1 MKSSLAVKV
10 EELNKLYRI
19 GVANESSDSMIG
31 ALSRFVRSPLRN
43 YRKYRSLYNFE
54 DVNFDAIQSGDE
66 ALSEDLLWAVR
77 DMSFDVP
84 KGQVLGIIGH
94 NGAGKSTL
102 LKILSRITWPTRG
115 RVEINGR
122 MSSLLEVGTGFHQEL
137 TGRENVYLNGTILG
151 MRKRQVDKEFDEI
164 VAFSGVERFLDTPVK
179 RYSSGM
185 KVRLAFAV
193 AAHLRPEILI
203 IDEVLSV
210 GDAEFQRK
218 CMGKMESIGEEG
230 RTILFV
236 SHNMPAVT
244 RLCNRVLMLDQGQ
257 IIMDGTAHNVVST
270 YLSSGKGKAPEVDW
284 PDADAAPGGKVARL
298 RSVSIRNDD
307 GDVGDTIDIRRPVAV
322 RIEFDC
328 LKEGHVLIPAF
339 SLWNDEGFQLFSAM
353 DLDPEWRG
361 KLRPPGKYVCN
372 AVIPG
377 NFLSEGTMSI
387 NTALWEWEPHRRLEY
402 HQKEVVAFQVV
413 DNLEGNSARGDY
425 IGDIAGAVRPMLEWS
440 TQFSTCESR
449 IPVAASGRD

>member
-1 MKSSLAVKV
+1 MSSQLAVKV
-10 EELNKLYRI
+10 EDLNKLYRI
-19 GVANESSDSMIG
+19 GVAAESSDSIAG
-31 ALSRFVRSPLRN
+31 AFSNFVRSPLRN
-43 YRKYRSLYNFE
+43 LKKYRSLYNFG
-54 DVNFDAIQSGDE
+54 DVDFDAIRRGQATLGD
-66 ALSEDLLWAVR
+66 DLLWAVR
-77 DMSFDVP
+77 NMTFDVP
-84 KGQVLGIIGH
+84 RGQVLGIIGH

-102 LKILSRITWPTRG
+102 LKILSRITEPTHG
-115 RVEINGR
+115 RVELHGR
-122 MSSLLEVGTGFHQEL
+122 LSSLLEVGTGFHQEL

-151 MRKRQVDKEFDEI
+151 MRKREVDREFDEI

-218 CMGKMESIGEEG
+218 CMGKMEAIGEEG

-244 RLCNRVLMLDQGQ
+244 RLCDRVLLVDQGS
-257 IIMDGTAHNVVST
+257 ILMDGTAHDVVSG
-270 YLSSGKGKAPEVDW
+270 YLSTGKGMAPEANW
-284 PDADAAPGGKVARL
+284 PDPTSAPGGAIARL
-298 RSVSIRNDD
+298 RSVSVRDEN
-307 GDVGDTIDIRRPVAV
+307 GNVSNSIDIRRQVNV
-322 RIEFDC
+322 QIEFEC
-328 LKEGHVLIPAF
+328 LEEGHVLIPAF

-353 DLDPEWRG
+353 DLDPQWRG
-361 KLRPPGKYVCN
+361 KVRPPGHYVCQ

-377 NFLSEGTMSI
+377 NFLAEGTMSI

-402 HQKEVVAFQVV
+402 RQKDVVAFQVL
-413 DNLEGNSARGDY
+413 DNLEGDSARGDY
-425 IGDIAGAVRPMLEWS
+425 IGNIAGAVRPLLDWT
-440 TQFSTCESR
+440 TQYTRDVE
-449 IPVAASGRD
+449 AS

>member
-1 MKSSLAVKV
+1 MSSELAVKV
-10 EELNKLYRI
+10 EDLNKLYRI
-19 GVANESSDSMIG
+19 GVAAEASDSIAG
-31 ALSRFVRSPLRN
+31 AFSNFIRSPLSN
-43 YRKYRSLYNFE
+43 LKKYRSLYNFG
-54 DVNFDAIQSGDE
+54 DVDFDAIRSGE
-66 ALSEDLLWAVR
+66 ATLGDDLLWAVR
-77 DMSFDVP
+77 NMTFDVP
-84 KGQVLGIIGH
+84 RGQVLGIIGH

-102 LKILSRITWPTRG
+102 LKILSRITAPTHG
-115 RVEINGR
+115 RVELHGR
-122 MSSLLEVGTGFHQEL
+122 LSSLLEVGTGFHQEL

-151 MRKRQVDKEFDEI
+151 MRKREVDREFDEI

-218 CMGKMESIGEEG
+218 CMGKMEAIGEEG

-244 RLCNRVLMLDQGQ
+244 RLCNRVLMVDQGS
-257 IIMDGTAHNVVST
+257 IMMDGTPHDVVSG
-270 YLSSGKGKAPEVDW
+270 YLSSGKGKAPEASW
-284 PDADAAPGGKVARL
+284 PDPTSAPGGAIARL
-298 RSVSIRNDD
+298 RSVSVRNEN
-307 GDVGDTIDIRRPVAV
+307 GDVSDSIDIRRQVNV
-322 RIEFDC
+322 QIEFDC
-328 LKEGHVLIPAF
+328 LEEGHVLIPAF

-353 DLDPEWRG
+353 DLDPQWRG
-361 KLRPPGKYVCN
+361 KVRPPGRYVCQ

-377 NFLSEGTMSI
+377 NFLAEGTMAI

-402 HQKEVVAFQVV
+402 HQKDVVAFQVV
-413 DNLEGNSARGDY
+413 DNLEGDSARGDY
-425 IGDIAGAVRPMLEWS
+425 IGNIAGAVRPLLDWT
-440 TQFSTCESR
+440 TQYTKDVE
-449 IPVAASGRD
+449 AS

>member
-1 MKSSLAVKV
+1 MSSDLAVKV
-10 EELNKLYRI
+10 EDLNKLYRI
-19 GVANESSDSMIG
+19 GTATESSDNLVT
-31 ALSRFVRSPLRN
+31 ALARFLRSPLTN
-43 YRKYRSLYNFE
+43 YRKYRSLYNFG
-54 DVNFDAIQSGDE
+54 DVDFDAVRRGEETLGD
-66 ALSEDLLWAVR
+66 DLLWAVR
-77 DMSFDVP
+77 NMTFDVP

-102 LKILSRITWPTRG
+102 LKILSRITAPTRG
-115 RVEINGR
+115 RVEIDGR

-151 MRKRQVDKEFDEI
+151 MRKREVDKEFDEI

-203 IDEVLSV
+203 VDEVLSV

-244 RLCNRVLMLDQGQ
+244 RMCHRVLMVDHGS
-257 IIMDGTAHNVVST
+257 IVMDGTPHDVVST
-270 YLSSGKGKAPEVDW
+270 YLRSGKGKSSAMEWENRDS
-284 PDADAAPGGKVARL
+284 APGADIARL
-298 RSVSIRNDD
+298 RSVSIRNEA
-307 GDVGDTIDIRRPVAV
+307 GEIQSSFDIRKPVIV
-322 RIEFDC
+322 QVEFEA
-328 LKEGHVLIPAF
+328 LKPRHVLTPSF
-339 SLWNDEGFQLFSAM
+339 SLWNEEGFQLFTSM

-361 KLRPPGKYVCN
+361 RERPTGRYTCR
-372 AVIPG
+372 ATIPG
-377 NFLSEGTMSI
+377 NLLAEGTMSI
-387 NTALWEWEPHRRLEY
+387 NTGLWEWEPRRRMEY
-402 HQKEVVAFQVV
+402 YEKEVVAFQVV
-413 DNLEGNSARGDY
+413 DNLEGDSARGDY
-425 IGDIAGAVRPMLEWS
+425 IGNISGAIRPMLDWS
-440 TQFSTCESR
+440 TRHSR
-449 IPVAASGRD
+449 SG

>member
-1 MKSSLAVKV
+1 MSSDTAVRV

-19 GVANESSDSMIG
+19 GVAAESSDSIVG
-31 ALSRFVRSPLRN
+31 AFSRFVRSPIRN
-43 YRKYRSLYNFE
+43 FKKYRSLYNFQ
-54 DVNFDAIQSGDE
+54 DVDFNAIRNGQETLG
-66 ALSEDLLWAVR
+66 EDLLWAVKN
-77 DMSFDVP
+77 MTFDVP
-84 KGQVLGIIGH
+84 RGQVLGIIGH

-102 LKILSRITWPTRG
+102 LKILSRITAPTYG
-115 RVEINGR
+115 RVEIQGR
-122 MSSLLEVGTGFHQEL
+122 LSSLLEVGTGFHQEL

-151 MRKRQVDKEFDEI
+151 MRKREVDREFDEI
-164 VAFSGVERFLDTPVK
+164 VEFSGVERFLDTPVK

-218 CMGKMESIGEEG
+218 CMGKMETIGEEG

-244 RLCNRVLMLDQGQ
+244 RLCDRVLMVDQGE
-257 IIMDGTAHNVVST
+257 IIMDGTPHDVVSA
-270 YLSSGKGKAPEVDW
+270 YLSSGKGKAPNYSW
-284 PDADAAPGGKVARL
+284 PDTGSAPGGAIAKL
-298 RSVSIRNDD
+298 RSVSIRDESGN
-307 GDVGDTIDIRRPVAV
+307 VSDTIDIRRPVHV
-322 RIEFDC
+322 QIEFDC
-328 LKEGHVLIPAF
+328 LKDGHVLIPAF

-361 KLRPPGKYVCN
+361 KERPPGRYVCR

-377 NFLSEGTMSI
+377 NFLAEGTMSI

-402 HQKEVVAFQVV
+402 HQKDVVAFQVV
-413 DNLEGNSARGDY
+413 DNLEGDSARGDY
-425 IGDIAGAVRPMLEWS
+425 IGNIAGAVRPMLDWK
-440 TQFSTCESR
+440 TQYTR
-449 IPVAASGRD
+449 

>member
-1 MKSSLAVKV
+1 MSSQLAVKV
-10 EELNKLYRI
+10 EDLNKLYRI
-19 GVANESSDSMIG
+19 GVASESSDSIAG
-31 ALSRFVRSPLRN
+31 ALSNFVRSPLRN
-43 YRKYRSLYNFE
+43 LKKYRSLYNFG
-54 DVNFDAIQSGDE
+54 DVDFDAIRRGEATLGD
-66 ALSEDLLWAVR
+66 DLLWAVR

-84 KGQVLGIIGH
+84 RGQVLGIIGH

-102 LKILSRITWPTRG
+102 LKILSRITAPTHG
-115 RVEINGR
+115 RVELHGR
-122 MSSLLEVGTGFHQEL
+122 LSSLLEVGTGFHQEL

-151 MRKRQVDKEFDEI
+151 MRKREVDREFDEI

-218 CMGKMESIGEEG
+218 CMGKMEAIGEEG

-244 RLCNRVLMLDQGQ
+244 RLCNRVLMVDQGS
-257 IIMDGTAHNVVST
+257 ILMDGTPHDVVSG
-270 YLSSGKGKAPEVDW
+270 YLSSGKGMVPEVNW
-284 PDADAAPGGKVARL
+284 PDPTSAPGGEIARL
-298 RSVSIRNDD
+298 RSVSVRDENGNVSDS
-307 GDVGDTIDIRRPVAV
+307 IDIRRQVNV
-322 RIEFDC
+322 QIEFEC

-353 DLDPEWRG
+353 DLDPQWRG
-361 KLRPPGKYVCN
+361 KVRPPGHYVCQ

-377 NFLSEGTMSI
+377 NFLAEGTMSI

-402 HQKEVVAFQVV
+402 HQKDVVAFQVI
-413 DNLEGNSARGDY
+413 DNLEGDSARGDY
-425 IGDIAGAVRPMLEWS
+425 IGNIAGAVRPLLDWN
-440 TQFSTCESR
+440 TQYSR
-449 IPVAASGRD
+449 DVEAS

>member
-1 MKSSLAVKV
+1 MSSQLAVKV
-10 EELNKLYRI
+10 EDLNKLYRI
-19 GVANESSDSMIG
+19 GVASESSDSIAG
-31 ALSRFVRSPLRN
+31 AFSNFVRSPLRN
-43 YRKYRSLYNFE
+43 LKKYRSLYNLG
-54 DVNFDAIQSGDE
+54 DVDFDAIRRGQATLGD
-66 ALSEDLLWAVR
+66 DLLWAVR
-77 DMSFDVP
+77 NMTFDVP
-84 KGQVLGIIGH
+84 RGQVLGIIGH

-102 LKILSRITWPTRG
+102 LKILSRITEPTHG
-115 RVEINGR
+115 RVELHGR
-122 MSSLLEVGTGFHQEL
+122 LSSLLEVGTGFHQEL
-137 TGRENVYLNGTILG
+137 TERENVYLNGTILG
-151 MRKRQVDKEFDEI
+151 MRKHEVDREFDEI

-218 CMGKMESIGEEG
+218 CMGKMEAIGEEG

-244 RLCNRVLMLDQGQ
+244 RLCNRVLMVDQGS
-257 IIMDGTAHNVVST
+257 ILMDGTPHDVVSG
-270 YLSSGKGKAPEVDW
+270 YLSSGKGKAPEANW
-284 PDADAAPGGKVARL
+284 PDPTSAPGGEIARL
-298 RSVSIRNDD
+298 RSVSVRDENGNVSDS
-307 GDVGDTIDIRRPVAV
+307 IDIRRQVNV
-322 RIEFDC
+322 QIEFDC

-353 DLDPEWRG
+353 DLDPQWRG
-361 KLRPPGKYVCN
+361 KVRPPGHYVCQ

-377 NFLSEGTMSI
+377 NFLAEGTMSI

-402 HQKEVVAFQVV
+402 QQKDVVAFQVI
-413 DNLEGNSARGDY
+413 DNLEGDSARGDY
-425 IGDIAGAVRPMLEWS
+425 IGNIAGAVRPLLDWT
-440 TQFSTCESR
+440 TQYSR
-449 IPVAASGRD
+449 DVEAS

>member
-1 MKSSLAVKV
+1 MSSQLAVKV
-10 EELNKLYRI
+10 EDLNKLYRI
-19 GVANESSDSMIG
+19 GVASESSDSIAG
-31 ALSRFVRSPLRN
+31 ALSNFVRSPLRN
-43 YRKYRSLYNFE
+43 LKKYRSLYNFG
-54 DVNFDAIQSGDE
+54 DVDFDAIRRGEATLGD
-66 ALSEDLLWAVR
+66 DLLWAVR

-102 LKILSRITWPTRG
+102 LKILSRITAPTHG
-115 RVEINGR
+115 RVELHGR
-122 MSSLLEVGTGFHQEL
+122 LSSLLEVGTGFHQEL

-151 MRKRQVDKEFDEI
+151 MRKREVDREFDEI

-218 CMGKMESIGEEG
+218 CMGKMEAIGEEG

-244 RLCNRVLMLDQGQ
+244 RLCNRVLMVDQGS
-257 IIMDGTAHNVVST
+257 ILMDGTPHDVVSG
-270 YLSSGKGKAPEVDW
+270 YLSSGKGMVPEVNW
-284 PDADAAPGGKVARL
+284 PDPTSAPGGEIARL
-298 RSVSIRNDD
+298 RSVSVRDENGNVSDS
-307 GDVGDTIDIRRPVAV
+307 IDIRRQVNV
-322 RIEFDC
+322 QIEFEC

-353 DLDPEWRG
+353 DLDPQWRG
-361 KLRPPGKYVCN
+361 KVRPPGHYVCQ

-377 NFLSEGTMSI
+377 NFLAEGTMSI

-402 HQKEVVAFQVV
+402 HQKDVVAFQVI
-413 DNLEGNSARGDY
+413 DNLEGDSARGDY
-425 IGDIAGAVRPMLEWS
+425 IGNIAGAVRPLLDWN
-440 TQFSTCESR
+440 TQYSR
-449 IPVAASGRD
+449 DVEAS

>member
-1 MKSSLAVKV
+1 MSSQLAVKV
-10 EELNKLYRI
+10 EDLNKLYRI
-19 GVANESSDSMIG
+19 GVAAESSDSIVG
-31 ALSRFVRSPLRN
+31 AFSNFVRSPLSN
-43 YRKYRSLYNFE
+43 FKKYRSLYNFG
-54 DVNFDAIQSGDE
+54 DVDFDAIRAGEAKLGD
-66 ALSEDLLWAVR
+66 DLLWAVR
-77 DMSFDVP
+77 NMTFDVP
-84 KGQVLGIIGH
+84 RGQVLGIIGH

-102 LKILSRITWPTRG
+102 LKILSRITAPTRG
-115 RVEINGR
+115 RVELHGR
-122 MSSLLEVGTGFHQEL
+122 LSSLLEVGTGFHQEL

-151 MRKRQVDKEFDEI
+151 MRKREVDREFDEI

-218 CMGKMESIGEEG
+218 CMGKMEAIGEEG

-244 RLCNRVLMLDQGQ
+244 RLCNRVLMVDQGS
-257 IIMDGTAHNVVST
+257 ILMDGTPHDVVSG
-270 YLSSGKGKAPEVDW
+270 YLSLGKGKGPEANW
-284 PDADAAPGGKVARL
+284 PDPTAAPGGAIARL
-298 RSVSIRNDD
+298 RSVSVRDEN
-307 GDVGDTIDIRRPVAV
+307 GNVSDTIDIRRQVKV
-322 RIEFDC
+322 QIEFDC
-328 LKEGHVLIPAF
+328 LEEGHVFIPAF

-353 DLDPEWRG
+353 DLDPQWRG
-361 KLRPPGKYVCN
+361 KVRPPGRYVCQ

-377 NFLSEGTMSI
+377 NFLAEGTMAI

-402 HQKEVVAFQVV
+402 HQKDVVAFQVV
-413 DNLEGNSARGDY
+413 DNLEGDSARGDY
-425 IGDIAGAVRPMLEWS
+425 IGNIAGAVRPLLDWT
-440 TQFSTCESR
+440 TQYSK
-449 IPVAASGRD
+449 